1 MSAATSEI
9 TLAYQQGTAWMSTHD
24 GEKLRTEIYLPE
36 RPSSFPTVLIRTPY
50 SEPMQRNIPIRPLI
64 DAEFAVVIQ
73 YCRGTFGSSGQLL
86 AFENETVDGLDAV
99 AWVSSQDWSDGR
111 IVMMGASYLGMTQ
124 NAIAW
129 KRPPELVAMVQAVT
143 THDYR
148 DGLVYQQG
156 ALQFGQGLGW
166 HQLKT
171 AQTLQ
176 DRQSAGENVREAFAR
191 FGQLTSDVKTLYSHL
206 PLTDRGIIRET
217 LPSWGRWI
225 TAEQDQQYWAEFNFA
240 GKQHLTAAP
249 ALHIGG
255 WYDLFLRGTLGNYQ
269 AMTSD
274 DADPDV
280 AKNQRL
286 IIGPWT
292 HTDRSGSLGEQ
303 SFPSGS
309 ENAIN
314 LEKIQIDYLLSIIN
328 EDDPQLAPVTIYV
341 MGADEWRTAEQWP
354 LPETTLQDWFLH
366 ADGTIA
372 PQEPETHGTVQFR
385 SDPRDPVP
393 TVGGNT
399 LINGGPTGS
408 AQFEPGIRDRTVLDH
423 RDDIVRWISEPFAD
437 DVELIGPFS
446 ATIWTA
452 AESIDADLA
461 VHLSIIQPDGTVV
474 NMVDGYV
481 RLTYRNG
488 MDHPEP
494 LEPHTPVETSIDLG
508 ATARR
513 VSAGSKLRLEIAGSN
528 FPAFDRN
535 SGTGKLIQDVRERDL
550 LPIRQAILCGP
561 DYPSRIK
568 IPLIPRQ

>member
-1 MSAATSEI
+1 MSAAISEI
-9 TLAYQQGTAWMSTHD
+9 TLAYQQSTTWMPTSD
-24 GEKLRTEIYLPE
+24 GESLRTEIYVPDNA
-36 RPSSFPTVLIRTPY
+36 SSFPTVLIRTPY

-64 DAEFAVVIQ
+64 DAKFAVVFQ

-86 AFENETVDGLDAV
+86 AFENETADGLDAI
-99 AWVSSQDWSDGR
+99 AWVSSQDWCDGR
-111 IVMMGASYLGMTQ
+111 IAMMGASYLGMTQ

-129 KRPPELVAMVQAVT
+129 KRPRGLVAMVQSVT

-148 DGLVYQQG
+148 EGLVYQQG

-176 DRQSAGENVREAFAR
+176 DRQAAGDDVRENFAR
-191 FGQLTSDVKTLYSHL
+191 FGQLISDNEALYGHL
-206 PLTDRGIIRET
+206 PLTDRGVISET

-225 TAEQDQQYWAEFNFA
+225 SAERDQRYWAEFNFA

-274 DADPDV
+274 IADPEV
-280 AKNQRL
+280 AKKQRL

-292 HTDRSGSLGEQ
+292 HTDRSGSVGEQ

-314 LEKIQIDYLLSIIN
+314 LEKLQIDYLLSTVN
-328 EDDPQLAPVTIYV
+328 GDDPQLAPVTLYV
-341 MGADEWRTAEQWP
+341 MGADQWRTAERWP
-354 LPETTLQDWFLH
+354 LQETIFQDWFLD
-366 ADGTIA
+366 AEGSLA
-372 PQEPETHGTVQFR
+372 VQEPETTGMLQFR
-385 SDPRDPVP
+385 SDPRNPVP

-399 LINGGPTGS
+399 LISGGPSGS
-408 AQFEPGIRDRTVLDH
+408 AQFEPGVRDRSVLDH
-423 RDDIVRWISEPFAD
+423 RDDIIRWISKPLGD
-437 DVELIGPFS
+437 DVDLIGPFS
-446 ATIWTA
+446 AIIWTA
-452 AESIDADLA
+452 ADSINADLA
-461 VHLSIIQPDGTVV
+461 VHLSIIHPDGTVV
-474 NMVDGYV
+474 NIVDGYV
-481 RLTYRNG
+481 RLMYRNG

-494 LEPHTPVETSIDLG
+494 LEPNTPVETTIDLG

-513 VSAGSKLRLEIAGSN
+513 VSAGSQLRVEIAGSN

-535 SGTGKLIQDVRERDL
+535 SGTGKLIQDVREHDL
-550 LPIRQAILCGP
+550 LPLRQSVLCGP
-561 DYPSRIK
+561 DYPSRITVPV
-568 IPLIPRQ
+568 IPLQ